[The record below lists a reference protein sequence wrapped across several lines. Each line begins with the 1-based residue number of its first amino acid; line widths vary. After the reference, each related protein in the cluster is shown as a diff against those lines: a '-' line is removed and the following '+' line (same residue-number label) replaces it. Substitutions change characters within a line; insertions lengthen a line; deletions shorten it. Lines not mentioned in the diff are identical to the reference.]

1 MKTSSTALTYSIPT
15 WLLKRLSCNSYIHFS
30 NWNKLPLSALYLRCN
45 FGASKPYNM
54 QDKKTRYTLL
64 YIKTLGIFLTL
75 LIPATFFSSYTT
87 KKFADIWQQLGIS
100 KEVGMTN
107 IRESFMNGYLHYYG
121 VKNLRNIMANDRA
134 AIAKDLISYSK
145 QLVSSEGFKKQYEAE
160 RTAAKPSAPDNVK
173 PKTKEELRKEKIA
186 ETEKA
191 IAETEASL
199 KKMTPEIA
207 KSLQGLLDMFRQN
220 LKDYKDPNSEMI
232 ELFYQGEVM
241 SRQSSEKSY
250 EQSLKEWEKN
260 YPADYRQF
268 VKARLQKFVSLAR
281 TVDFNAELK
290 SVNGRRKFVN
300 PTYEAKAADWKQ
312 IYRAG
317 KEVIDPAVQAA
328 EQWIKELQ

>member
-1 MKTSSTALTYSIPT
+1 
-15 WLLKRLSCNSYIHFS
+15 
-30 NWNKLPLSALYLRCN
+30 
-45 FGASKPYNM
+45 M
-54 QDKKTRYTLL
+54 QQKKINYPLL

-87 KKFADIWQQLGIS
+87 KKFDDIWQQLGIT
-100 KEVGMTN
+100 KEKGMEN
-107 IRESFMNGYLHYYG
+107 IRESFLNGYLHYYG
-121 VKNLRNIMANDRA
+121 VKNVRDIIANDRA

-145 QLVSSEGFKKQYEAE
+145 QLVNSETFKKQYEQE
-160 RTAAKPSAPDNVK
+160 RNGAKPSAPDNTK
-173 PKTKEELRKEKIA
+173 PKTKEEIRKEKIA

-191 IAETEASL
+191 IVETEAGM

-207 KSLQGLLDMFRQN
+207 KSMQEVLEMFRQN
-220 LKDYKDPNSEMI
+220 LKEYKDPNSQMI

-241 SRQSSEKSY
+241 NAESSSKSY
-250 EQSLKEWEKN
+250 QERVKEWEKN

-268 VKARLQKFVSLAR
+268 VKARLQKFITLAK

-290 SVNGRRKFVN
+290 TVNGKRKFVN
-300 PTYEAKAADWKQ
+300 PAYEGKAYDWKQ

-317 KEVIDPAVQAA
+317 KEVIDPTVQAA